1 MKTECSV
8 VRDLLPLYVEDMVSE
23 ETAEHINEHLA
34 TCEECKAELERLK
47 EGAELTAIEE
57 KPAVRVDSAKPFKKI
72 VKKINR
78 QFYSVAY
85 AALVFLIFLGF
96 GWTGGENL
104 MYNSLIMPVAGVF
117 GYYVFKWQA
126 VYKLPI
132 LLLAIDLGV
141 FACQLVEIGLLDTL
155 IWTLVYSGFAL
166 VGVAIAFLLHYAF
179 KKEERK

>member
-1 MKTECSV
+1 
-8 VRDLLPLYVEDMVSE
+8 
-23 ETAEHINEHLA
+23 
-34 TCEECKAELERLK
+34 
-47 EGAELTAIEE
+47 
-57 KPAVRVDSAKPFKKI
+57 
-72 VKKINR
+72 
-78 QFYSVAY
+78 
-85 AALVFLIFLGF
+85 
-96 GWTGGENL
+96 
-104 MYNSLIMPVAGVF
+104 MPVVGVF

-141 FACQLVEIGLLDTL
+141 FASQLVEIGLLDTL